1 MSEQRRDKEYLGD
14 IREAMQRI
22 VAYTAD
28 LSYEQF
34 MNELKT
40 QDAVVRNL
48 EVIGE
53 AAKKLSSHLR
63 KAYPQIPWKG
73 MAGMRDK
80 VIHHYFGVNYDIVW
94 TVAKQEVPGLLPQ
107 IEDILVLPGDRLC

>member
-1 MSEQRRDKEYLGD
+1 MKFMSD
-14 IREAMQRI
+14 
-22 VAYTAD
+22 
-28 LSYEQF
+28 
-34 MNELKT
+34 LKT

-53 AAKKLSSHLR
+53 ATKNLASRLR
-63 KAYPQIPWKG
+63 EAYPSIPWKD

-94 TVAKQEVPGLLPQ
+94 TVASQEIPALRPS
-107 IEDILVLPGDRLC
+107 IEDILARERNDDEGRNPQDAEDGQGRNPRTV